1 MATSST
7 KIIYGLLIGFGLFML
22 CGAALLWV
30 DNRRIERHT
39 DELNDL
45 RLHLNGRDQDVAQ
58 LRRQLRDCCADSN
71 RLIKPK
77 AKPTEPKTTLSD
89 GWGH

>member
-1 MATSST
+1 
-7 KIIYGLLIGFGLFML
+7 ML

-45 RLHLNGRDQDVAQ
+45 RIHLNGRDQDVEV
-58 LRRQLRDCCADSN
+58 LRRQLRACCPDSMLLA
-71 RLIKPK
+71 RPRKRATASKPPF
-77 AKPTEPKTTLSD
+77 AKGD
-89 GWGH
+89 GWDH

>member
-1 MATSST
+1 MSTSSR
-7 KIIYGLLIGFGLFML
+7 KFSYALLVGFGLFMA

-45 RLHLNGRDQDVAQ
+45 RIHLNGRDQDVEM
-58 LRRQLRDCCADSN
+58 LRRKLRACCPDSALSV
-71 RLIKPK
+71 RPVKRAAASKPSL
-77 AKPTEPKTTLSD
+77 TD
-89 GWGH
+89 GWDH

>member
-1 MATSST
+1 MTTSST
-7 KIIYGLLIGFGLFML
+7 KIIYALLIGFGLFIL

-45 RLHLNGRDQDVAQ
+45 RLHLNGRDHDVAQ

-71 RLIKPK
+71 LLSKPK
-77 AKPTEPKTTLSD
+77 VKITEPKATISD
-89 GWGH
+89 GWDH